1 MYALLVANSQNKIA
15 FMQGSSILRDRLPWD
30 DVRLF
35 LALCRSSTLGE
46 AGRRLGVDG
55 STMSRRLVTL
65 EEALATTLFERGRT
79 GIVATE
85 AAERLM
91 PVAEEMEH
99 VMARFTGEA
108 ETFEREIAGRVRI
121 ACPAD
126 AASVLVAPLL
136 PALLQRH
143 QHLQV
148 DLDAT
153 ERVVDMARRD
163 ADLALRTARPTQGD
177 LVVTRLFPVGW
188 SLAVSPDVAARVGTL
203 RAWAD
208 IPWIT
213 GSERSAQTTPGRWCA
228 EHLQDIEPTLRSD
241 SLTVQ
246 ITAATIG
253 LGAALIPNLSLEHY
267 GLVPLPLTRRL
278 RASVGPWPQDD
289 LYLVTHRTLRGVPRV
304 RAVWEFLLEH
314 APGRLRKR

>member
-1 MYALLVANSQNKIA
+1 MP
-15 FMQGSSILRDRLPWD
+15 RDQLPWD

-46 AGRRLGVDG
+46 AGHRLGVDG

-79 GIVATE
+79 GIIATE
-85 AAERLM
+85 AAQRLM

-121 ACPAD
+121 TCPAD

-136 PALLQRH
+136 PDLLERH
-143 QHLQV
+143 PQLRV
-148 DLDAT
+148 DLDGT

-177 LVVTRLFPVGW
+177 LIVTRLFPVGW
-188 SLAVSPDVAARVGTL
+188 SIAVSPDVAERVGTL
-203 RAWAD
+203 RTWAD
-208 IPWIT
+208 VPWIT
-213 GSERSAQTTPGRWCA
+213 CSERMADTTPGRWYA
-228 EHLQDIEPTLRSD
+228 EHLHGIEPTLRSD

-253 LGAALIPNLSLEHY
+253 LGAALIPDLSVERY
-267 GLVPLPLTRRL
+267 GLVPLPMTRRL
-278 RASVGPWPQDD
+278 RTSAGPWPQDD
-289 LYLVTHRTLRGVPRV
+289 LFLVTHRTLRAVPRI
-304 RAVWEFLLEH
+304 RAVWDFLLEH
-314 APGRLRKR
+314 AIELPRKR